1 MTTLALDDETKA
13 RLRWEAERLAA
24 EQEISLQRAREI
36 VWLDYL
42 DECGQ
47 PQPPKA
53 EAVAEAPASPPVET
67 PVPEPPGTY
76 WQADNST
83 FFTPERLAANRR
95 QLAQVK
101 QLVGLRT

>member
-1 MTTLALDDETKA
+1 MARCEATKA

-24 EQEISLQRAREI
+24 EQCISLQRAREI

-47 PQPPKA
+47 PQPPQA
-53 EAVAEAPASPPVET
+53 EALAQAPAAPPVAT
-67 PVPEPPGTY
+67 PVPAPPGAY
-76 WQADNST
+76 WQADTTT
-83 FFTPERLAANRR
+83 FFTQERLAANRR

-101 QLVGLRT
+101 QLLGRRT

>member
-1 MTTLALDDETKA
+1 MSALALDDETKA
-13 RLRWEAERLAA
+13 RLRWEAERLAE
-24 EQEISLQRAREI
+24 EQAISLQRAREI

-47 PQPPKA
+47 PQ
-53 EAVAEAPASPPVET
+53 AEAPAAPPVAT

-83 FFTPERLAANRR
+83 FFTPQRLAANRR

-101 QLVGLRT
+101 QLLGRRT

>member
-1 MTTLALDDETKA
+1 MSTLALDDETKA

-24 EQEISLQRAREI
+24 EQSISLQRAREI

-47 PQPPKA
+47 PQPPQA
-53 EAVAEAPASPPVET
+53 EAVAEAPAAPPVAT

-76 WQADNST
+76 GKPIAAPSLPRSGWLPTANSW
-83 FFTPERLAANRR
+83 P
-95 QLAQVK
+95 K
-101 QLVGLRT
+101 

>member
-1 MTTLALDDETKA
+1 MTLDDATRA

-24 EQEISLQRAREI
+24 EQSISLQRAREI

-47 PQPPKA
+47 AQPPQA
-53 EAVAEAPASPPVET
+53 EAVAQAPAAPPVAT
-67 PVPEPPGTY
+67 PAPEPPGSY
-76 WQADNST
+76 WQADSST
-83 FFTPERLAANRR
+83 FFTPQRLAANRR

-101 QLVGLRT
+101 QLLGRRT

>member
-1 MTTLALDDETKA
+1 MSTLTLDDETKA

-24 EQEISLQRAREI
+24 EQEISLQKAREI

-47 PQPPKA
+47 AQPPQA
-53 EAVAEAPASPPVET
+53 AAVAEAPAAPPVAT
-67 PVPEPPGTY
+67 LVPEPHGTY
-76 WQADNST
+76 WQADNRT
-83 FFTPERLAANRR
+83 FFTPQRLAANRR

-101 QLVGLRT
+101 QLLGRRT

>member
-1 MTTLALDDETKA
+1 MALCDATRA

-24 EQEISLQRAREI
+24 EQGISLQRAREI

-47 PQPPKA
+47 PQLPQ
-53 EAVAEAPASPPVET
+53 AEAPAAPPVAT

-76 WQADNST
+76 WQADNRT
-83 FFTPERLAANRR
+83 FFTPQRLAANRK

-101 QLVGLRT
+101 QLLGRRT

>member
-1 MTTLALDDETKA
+1 MTLDDATRA

-24 EQEISLQRAREI
+24 EQEISLQRARQI

-47 PQPPKA
+47 ARPPQA
-53 EAVAEAPASPPVET
+53 EAAAEAPVAPPVAT
-67 PVPEPPGTY
+67 PVPAPPGTY
-76 WQADNST
+76 WQADTTT
-83 FFTPERLAANRR
+83 FFTQERLAANRR

-101 QLVGLRT
+101 QLLGRRT